1 VPKSVK
7 EDWQAFLWDYLT
19 TRSTLVGLVAMID
32 ARRGVMDADEALLRG
47 FLPSGRP
54 VLILATKVDKLT
66 PTAKR
71 AALASIRADVDRLF
85 APFAGQV
92 EVVGFSALR
101 REGLEAANRAI
112 ARMLAPEG

>member
-1 VPKSVK
+1 LS
-7 EDWQAFLWDYLT
+7 
-19 TRSTLVGLVAMID
+19 
-32 ARRGVMDADEALLRG
+32 G

-66 PTAKR
+66 PTEKR

-85 APFAGQV
+85 AAFAPQV

-112 ARMLAPEG
+112 ARMLAPDA